1 MSHVGNWETES
12 IEVMRVV
19 LDSSWNRA
27 KTSQR
32 KPVIQDITTLEPGR
46 GKRFDLNRSDGV
58 FLYETAHNEE
68 QPEIFYDFVNTR
80 VNITIDIRT
89 IRGREQLMKM
99 EDEVRRII
107 HSKRKG
113 DAGNFDRLLYKTRT
127 DLSDRTKQ
135 LHRMTFQVEI
145 VIFSELI
152 A

>member
-1 MSHVGNWETES
+1 MGLES
-12 IEVMRVV
+12 IELMESI
-19 LDSSWNRA
+19 LDTNWNRGN
-27 KTSQR
+27 TNQR
-32 KPVIQDITTLEPGR
+32 KPVITDITTLDPGR

-68 QPEIFYDFVNTR
+68 QPEVFYDFVHTR
-80 VNITIDIRT
+80 INVTIDVRT
-89 IRGREQLMKM
+89 VKSRSHLMKL

-107 HSKRKG
+107 HLKRKG
-113 DAGNFDRLLYKTRT
+113 DGQNLDRLLFKTRT
-127 DLSDRTKQ
+127 DLSDRTKH